1 MNPLTPSPSDA
12 SVQFLNRIFGPGWN
26 TLFSSGA
33 GTPGSVFP
41 AVLGVYDSVLF
52 AVLGVIV
59 LYSLLVGIAE
69 ASQEG
74 VPLGRRYSR
83 WMPFRIVTAAGFL
96 APMPAAGGLSLA
108 QAAVLWIVS
117 MSVGFADQVWTAGV
131 TYLVKSGPAV
141 VMNVN
146 SGATLAKDV
155 LQSLVCEDW
164 ANANLVFIGNGTQY
178 ELTDPSN
185 PNTPPLPLPPL
196 PGSLIRQNTTTG
208 SVTTA
213 APPPAFGAGGFLGFS
228 DPVPAGTQTVGI
240 SFDGAPSS
248 GLPPGACGSFSFIFP
263 QTQTSGE
270 QTIATAQENAL
281 SQLIAA
287 LSPVAAGIVNGQTP
301 FPQTLV
307 DAVSRYQGALASA
320 ATSVMSSG
328 TNGAAL
334 SAWQSNATAAGWLT
348 AGSFYWSFSRINQDL
363 SRLMN
368 EHWVYS
374 GIAVDALPDTGGVY
388 GLRNLLAGTEAYTN
402 GLDRAAALSGGNAP
416 GSSALAASAQTIGT
430 GLNLGTGSSVVAK
443 FLTLL
448 SSPVTGLVDAFSAA
462 LSQNGDP
469 VLAAQSFGNT
479 VIDATEATIAGS
491 VGTMAMA
498 AGVGDSWVAKLTT
511 KTGFDF
517 SRAIQIASTYL
528 APFLIIL
535 SLALLGFGA
544 LLAYILPALPF
555 VVWTLGVIAWL
566 VLILEALV
574 AVPVWGIL
582 HASPEGEGFLP
593 GTVRNGYLLLLDLF
607 ARPALMTIGFFAGF
621 FVLEA
626 LALLI
631 DQGFSVMVAG
641 ITAGNLTGIVGFV
654 ALLGVLAGLLTTA
667 AWKAFHLVVWFP
679 DHVLRWIG
687 HSGSPMGTEGESR
700 NIHGTVVA
708 GVGSLPAIAEKGM
721 GKINKNAGGPS
732 EKSPAAP
739 PHPGDAP
746 VQGQGRTGE

>member
-12 SVQFLNRIFGPGWN
+12 SVQFLNKIFGPGWN

-33 GTPGSVFP
+33 GAPGSVFP
-41 AVLGVYDSVLF
+41 VLLGVYDSVLF

-96 APMPAAGGLSLA
+96 APMPVAGGLSLA

-117 MSVGFADQVWTAGV
+117 MSAGFADQVWTAGV

-178 ELTDPSN
+178 EMTDPAN
-185 PNTPPLPLPPL
+185 PYTPPLPLSPL
-196 PGSLIRQNTTTG
+196 PGSLIRQNTTSQTIPAP
-208 SVTTA
+208 A
-213 APPPAFGAGGFLGFS
+213 ASASAWASQLLGFS
-228 DPVPAGTQTVGI
+228 DPVPAGTQMAGI
-240 SFDGAPSS
+240 SFDGAPNS
-248 GLPPGACGSFSFIFP
+248 GLPPGSCGSFSFTFP
-263 QTQTSGE
+263 QTPTSGE

-281 SQLIAA
+281 TQLISA
-287 LSPVAAGIVNGQTP
+287 LSPVAAGIVNNQTP
-301 FPQTLV
+301 SQQTLV
-307 DAVSRYQGALASA
+307 DAVTGYQGALSSAAASA
-320 ATSVMSSG
+320 MSSG

-348 AGSFYWSFSRINQDL
+348 AGSFYWSFSRINQHL

-388 GLRNLLAGTEAYTN
+388 GLKNLIAGTEAYTN
-402 GLDRAAALSGGNAP
+402 GLDRAVVLSGGSAP
-416 GSSALAASAQTIGT
+416 GNSAMASSAQ
-430 GLNLGTGSSVVAK
+430 NVGTGSSLVSK

-448 SSPVTGLVDAFSAA
+448 SSPVTGLIDAFSSA

-479 VIDATEATIAGS
+479 VIDAAEAAIAGS

-498 AGVGDSWVAKLTT
+498 GGVGGSWIAQATA

-517 SRAIQIASTYL
+517 AKAIQIASTYL
-528 APFLIIL
+528 APFLLVL

-574 AVPVWGIL
+574 AVPIWGIL

-607 ARPALMTIGFFAGF
+607 ARPALMVIGFFAGF
-621 FVLEA
+621 AVLEA
-626 LALLI
+626 LALMI

-654 ALLGVLAGLLTTA
+654 SLLGVLAGLLTTV

-687 HSGSPMGTEGESR
+687 SSGSPMGTEGESR
-700 NIHGTVVA
+700 TIHGTVVA
-708 GVGSLPAIAEKGM
+708 GVGSLPPIAEKGM
-721 GKINKNAGGPS
+721 GKVNKGATGPS
-732 EKSPAAP
+732 GKTLASP

-746 VQGQGRTGE
+746 VQGQGKNGL

>member
-1 MNPLTPSPSDA
+1 MNLLTPSSSDV

-26 TLFSSGA
+26 TLFSSGG
-33 GTPGSVFP
+33 GTPASVFP
-41 AVLGVYDSVLF
+41 VLLGVYDSVLF

-83 WMPFRIVTAAGFL
+83 WMPFRIVTVAGFL
-96 APMPAAGGLSLA
+96 APMPVAGGLSLA

-178 ELTDPSN
+178 ELTDPAN
-185 PNTPPLPLPPL
+185 PSTQQLPLPSL
-196 PGSLIRQNTTTG
+196 PGSLIRQNTTSGT
-208 SVTTA
+208 VTTT
-213 APPPAFGAGGFLGFS
+213 APSPAFGAGGVLGFS
-228 DPVPAGTQTVGI
+228 APVPAGTQTAGI
-240 SFDGAPSS
+240 SFDGALNS
-248 GLPPGACGSFSFIFP
+248 GLPPGACGIFSFTFP
-263 QTQTSGE
+263 QNPTSGE
-270 QTIATAQENAL
+270 QTIATAQANAL
-281 SQLIAA
+281 TQLIAT
-287 LSPVAAGIVNGQTP
+287 LSPVAAGIVNNQTP
-301 FPQTLV
+301 SRQTLV
-307 DAVSRYQGALASA
+307 DAVTRYQGALSSA
-320 ATSVMSSG
+320 AVSVMSQG

-363 SRLMN
+363 SKLMN

-388 GLRNLLAGTEAYTN
+388 GLKNLIAGTEAYTN
-402 GLDRAAALSGGNAP
+402 GLDQAVVLSGGSTP
-416 GSSALAASAQTIGT
+416 GSSALAASAQ
-430 GLNLGTGSSVVAK
+430 NVGTGSSLVAK

-448 SSPVTGLVDAFSAA
+448 SSPVTELVDAFSAA

-469 VLAAQSFGNT
+469 VLEAQSFGNT

-498 AGVGDSWVAKLTT
+498 GGVGSSWIAQATA

-517 SRAIQIASTYL
+517 AEAIQIASTYL
-528 APFLIIL
+528 APFLLVL

-582 HASPEGEGFLP
+582 HASPEGEGLLP

-607 ARPALMTIGFFAGF
+607 VRPALMVIGFFAGF
-621 FVLEA
+621 AVLEA

-654 ALLGVLAGLLTTA
+654 ALLGVLAGLLTTV

-687 HSGSPMGTEGESR
+687 SSGSPMGTEGESR
-700 NIHGTVVA
+700 SIHGTVVA
-708 GVGSLPAIAEKGM
+708 GVGSLPNIAEKGM
-721 GKINKNAGGPS
+721 GKVDRAAGGS
-732 EKSPAAP
+732 SGKTLAP
-739 PHPGDAP
+739 PSHPGDAP
-746 VQGQGRTGE
+746 VQGQGKGGD

>member
-12 SVQFLNRIFGPGWN
+12 SVQFLNKIFGPGWN
-26 TLFSSGA
+26 TLFSSGGGSPA
-33 GTPGSVFP
+33 SVFP
-41 AVLGVYDSVLF
+41 VLLGVYDSVLF

-117 MSVGFADQVWTAGV
+117 MSAGFADQVWNAGV

-178 ELTDPSN
+178 ELTDPAN
-185 PNTPPLPLPPL
+185 PSTPPLPLPPL
-196 PGSLIRQNTTTG
+196 PGSLIRQNTTSQTIPAP
-208 SVTTA
+208 A
-213 APPPAFGAGGFLGFS
+213 ASASAWASQLLGFS
-228 DPVPAGTQTVGI
+228 TPVSAGTQTVGI
-240 SFDGAPSS
+240 SFDGAPNS
-248 GLPPGACGSFSFIFP
+248 GLPPGACGSFVFTFP
-263 QTQTSGE
+263 QTSTSGE

-281 SQLIAA
+281 TQLTAA
-287 LSPVAAGIVNGQTP
+287 LSPVAAGIVNNQTP
-301 FPQTLV
+301 SQQTLAL
-307 DAVSRYQGALASA
+307 AVTRYQGAQLTA
-320 ATSVMSSG
+320 AVSVMTQG
-328 TNGAAL
+328 ANGVAL

-363 SRLMN
+363 SKLMN
-368 EHWVYS
+368 EHWIYS

-388 GLRNLLAGTEAYTN
+388 GLKNLIAGTEAYTN
-402 GLDRAAALSGGNAP
+402 GLDRAVTLSGGSAP
-416 GSSALAASAQTIGT
+416 GSSAMASSAQ
-430 GLNLGTGSSVVAK
+430 NVGTGSSLVAK

-448 SSPVTGLVDAFSAA
+448 SSPVTELVDAFSAA

-479 VIDATEATIAGS
+479 VIDAAEATIAGS

-498 AGVGDSWVAKLTT
+498 GGVGGSWVAQVTAKP
-511 KTGFDF
+511 GFDF
-517 SRAIQIASTYL
+517 AKAIQIASTYL
-528 APFLIIL
+528 APFLLVL

-607 ARPALMTIGFFAGF
+607 ARPALMVIGFFAGF
-621 FVLEA
+621 AVLEA

-654 ALLGVLAGLLTTA
+654 ALLGVLAGLLTTV

-687 HSGSPMGTEGESR
+687 SSGSPMGTEGESR
-700 NIHGTVVA
+700 GVQSTIVA
-708 GVGSLPAIAEKGM
+708 GVGGLSPIAEKGM
-721 GKINKNAGGPS
+721 GKVNKATTGAS
-732 EKSPAAP
+732 EKTLAAP

-746 VQGQGRTGE
+746 VQGQGKSGGE